1 MGRNWKGLGTLTFIG
16 LAAWTSWTVKAQDEP
31 NTRQSL
37 PVEASQAGDQFP
49 PGTSLSQTPMIGPG
63 VPLTRLS
70 SQTSG
75 FSSGAGTKGSV
86 AQLRNPFEWEGSVEK
101 HGLFGWIAPRPAPQ
115 YPGLPGKQPGPE
127 PVAPPGG
134 LPGEIG
140 GPGVAQPGAVAAPS
154 GAEAMPGAGGEPGA
168 APSPGATPGAAPATT
183 AGAGAEAFAS
193 APGTTGPGFGG
204 APGGIAQAFPMIGDR
219 GPLFLRQSLRF
230 PPVPTPIPP
239 GVPRPGNNPATL
251 TGRSVA
257 AIVPAIRG
265 FKTADNQY
273 PRPVDRVWVSFNYYD
288 GVNSG
293 LNSELGAPIKNMQV
307 YNETFGFEKTFLDQ
321 QASLGFRIP
330 VNTLTITSGFPG
342 LSGTHTSTGNFS
354 SFFKYVLW
362 QDNRGNL
369 ISGGLDLSFPTGPT
383 SFAGYPTTLG
393 IKSFELQPFLGYIFQ
408 RDRYYVQGFTSIAVP
423 TDRNLATMYY
433 FDIQLGY
440 FVYRSQNP
448 RALISA
454 IVPVF
459 ETHLNIPLNWAGF
472 QPRFLGSTPDV
483 VDLNWGLN
491 LGLASRAVL
500 SVAYVHPVTGPTPFS
515 GELALQLNVPF
526 GGRPGRNIPFTPP
539 VIGQ

>member
-1 MGRNWKGLGTLTFIG
+1 MPLPLLRARQDLGSEER
-16 LAAWTSWTVKAQDEP
+16 LAV
-31 NTRQSL
+31 
-37 PVEASQAGDQFP
+37 
-49 PGTSLSQTPMIGPG
+49 
-63 VPLTRLS
+63 
-70 SQTSG
+70 
-75 FSSGAGTKGSV
+75 
-86 AQLRNPFEWEGSVEK
+86 LR
-101 HGLFGWIAPRPAPQ
+101 
-115 YPGLPGKQPGPE
+115 
-127 PVAPPGG
+127 
-134 LPGEIG
+134 
-140 GPGVAQPGAVAAPS
+140 
-154 GAEAMPGAGGEPGA
+154 
-168 APSPGATPGAAPATT
+168 
-183 AGAGAEAFAS
+183 
-193 APGTTGPGFGG
+193 
-204 APGGIAQAFPMIGDR
+204 QAFPMIGDR
-219 GPLFLRQSLRF
+219 GPLFLRQNLRF
-230 PPVPTPIPP
+230 PPIPTPIPP
-239 GVPRPGNNPATL
+239 PGTNSASL
-251 TGRSVA
+251 TARSVA
-257 AIVPAIRG
+257 AIVPAVRG

-330 VNTLTITSGFPG
+330 LNTLTITSAFPG

-383 SFAGYPTTLG
+383 TFAGFPTTLG

-408 RDRYYVQGFTSIAVP
+408 RDQYYVQGFSSIAVP

-433 FDIQLGY
+433 FDIALGY
-440 FVYRSQNP
+440 YVYRSQNP

-515 GELALQLNVPF
+515 GELALLLNVPF
-526 GGRPGRNIPFTPP
+526 GGRPGRNIPLTPP
-539 VIGQ
+539 SIGR

>member
-1 MGRNWKGLGTLTFIG
+1 
-16 LAAWTSWTVKAQDEP
+16 
-31 NTRQSL
+31 
-37 PVEASQAGDQFP
+37 
-49 PGTSLSQTPMIGPG
+49 
-63 VPLTRLS
+63 
-70 SQTSG
+70 
-75 FSSGAGTKGSV
+75 
-86 AQLRNPFEWEGSVEK
+86 
-101 HGLFGWIAPRPAPQ
+101 
-115 YPGLPGKQPGPE
+115 
-127 PVAPPGG
+127 
-134 LPGEIG
+134 
-140 GPGVAQPGAVAAPS
+140 
-154 GAEAMPGAGGEPGA
+154 
-168 APSPGATPGAAPATT
+168 
-183 AGAGAEAFAS
+183 
-193 APGTTGPGFGG
+193 
-204 APGGIAQAFPMIGDR
+204 MIGDR
-219 GPLFLRQSLRF
+219 GPLFLRQSLRSLQF
-230 PPVPTPIPP
+230 PPIPVPIPP
-239 GVPRPGNNPATL
+239 PVLRPGNNTATL

-265 FKTADNQY
+265 FKIADNQY
-273 PRPVDRVWVSFNYYD
+273 PRPVDRVWVNFNYYD

-293 LNSELGAPIKNMQV
+293 LNSEIHAPIKDMQV

-321 QASLGFRIP
+321 QASIGFRIP
-330 VNTLTITSGFPG
+330 LNTLTITSGIPG

-369 ISGGLDLSFPTGPT
+369 ISGGVDMSFPTGPT
-383 SFAGYPTTLG
+383 TFAGYPTTQG
-393 IKSFELQPFLGYIFQ
+393 IRSFEFQPFLGYIFQ
-408 RDRYYVQGFTSIAVP
+408 RDRYFVQGFSSIAVP

-433 FDIQLGY
+433 FDIALGY

-515 GELALQLNVPF
+515 GELALMLNVPF
-526 GGRPGRNIPFTPP
+526 GGQPGRNIPLTPP
-539 VIGQ
+539 VIGR

>member
-1 MGRNWKGLGTLTFIG
+1 
-16 LAAWTSWTVKAQDEP
+16 
-31 NTRQSL
+31 
-37 PVEASQAGDQFP
+37 
-49 PGTSLSQTPMIGPG
+49 MIGPG
-63 VPLTRLS
+63 VILIRPS

-75 FSSGAGTKGSV
+75 FSSGVGTKGSV

-101 HGLFGWIAPRPAPQ
+101 HGLFGWVAPQTTPQ
-115 YPGLPGKQPGPE
+115 YPGLPGKQPCPE

-168 APSPGATPGAAPATT
+168 APAPGATTGAAPATT
-183 AGAGAEAFAS
+183 AGAGAGADAFAS
-193 APGTTGPGFGG
+193 ATGTTGPGFGG
-204 APGGIAQAFPMIGDR
+204 APGGIAEAFPMIGDR
-219 GPLFLRQSLRF
+219 GPLFVRQSLRF
-230 PPVPTPIPP
+230 PPIPTPIPP
-239 GVPRPGNNPATL
+239 GVPRPGNNPAFL

-257 AIVPAIRG
+257 AIVPAVRG
-265 FKTADNQY
+265 FKIADNQY
-273 PRPVDRVWVSFNYYD
+273 PRPVDRVWVSFNYFN

-307 YNETFGFEKTFLDQ
+307 YSEIFGFEKTFLDQ
-321 QASLGFRIP
+321 QASIGFRIP

-369 ISGGLDLSFPTGPT
+369 ISGGVDMSFPTGPT
-383 SFAGYPTTLG
+383 NFAGYPSAQG
-393 IKSFELQPFLGYIFQ
+393 INSFEFQPFLGYIYQ
-408 RDRYYVQGFTSIAVP
+408 RDPYYVQGFSSISVP

-433 FDIQLGY
+433 FDIALGY
-440 FVYRSQNP
+440 YVYRSQNP

-472 QPRFLGSTPDV
+472 QPRFIGSTPDV
-483 VDLNWGLN
+483 VDLTFGVNVGVA
-491 LGLASRAVL
+491 GRAMI
-500 SVAYVHPVTGPTPFS
+500 STAYVCSVTGPQPFN
-515 GELALQLNVPF
+515 GELALLLNVPF

>member
-1 MGRNWKGLGTLTFIG
+1 
-16 LAAWTSWTVKAQDEP
+16 
-31 NTRQSL
+31 
-37 PVEASQAGDQFP
+37 
-49 PGTSLSQTPMIGPG
+49 
-63 VPLTRLS
+63 
-70 SQTSG
+70 
-75 FSSGAGTKGSV
+75 
-86 AQLRNPFEWEGSVEK
+86 
-101 HGLFGWIAPRPAPQ
+101 
-115 YPGLPGKQPGPE
+115 
-127 PVAPPGG
+127 
-134 LPGEIG
+134 
-140 GPGVAQPGAVAAPS
+140 
-154 GAEAMPGAGGEPGA
+154 MPGAGGEPGA
-168 APSPGATPGAAPATT
+168 APSPGATTGAEAPATT
-183 AGAGAEAFAS
+183 AGAGAGAEAFAS
-193 APGTTGPGFGG
+193 AAGTTGPGFGG
-204 APGGIAQAFPMIGDR
+204 APGGVAEAFPMIGDR

-230 PPVPTPIPP
+230 PPIPTPIPP

-257 AIVPAIRG
+257 AIVPAVRG
-265 FKTADNQY
+265 FKIADNQY

-293 LNSELGAPIKNMQV
+293 LNSELGAPIKNLQV
-307 YNETFGFEKTFLDQ
+307 YNETFGFEKTCLDQ
-321 QASLGFRIP
+321 QASIGFRIP

-342 LSGTHTSTGNFS
+342 LSGSHTSTGNFS

-369 ISGGLDLSFPTGPT
+369 ISGGVDLSFPTGPT
-383 SFAGYPTTLG
+383 TFAGYPSTQG
-393 IKSFELQPFLGYIFQ
+393 IKSFEFQPYLGYIFQ
-408 RDRYYVQGFTSIAVP
+408 RDQYYVQGFSSIAVP

-433 FDIQLGY
+433 FDIALGY

-515 GELALQLNVPF
+515 GELALMLNVLF

>member
-1 MGRNWKGLGTLTFIG
+1 MGKNWKGLGTLTLIG
-16 LAAWTSWTVKAQDEP
+16 LAAWTSWAAKAQDEP

-37 PVEASQAGDQFP
+37 SVAAPQANAQFP

-63 VPLTRLS
+63 VPLIRLN

-101 HGLFGWIAPRPAPQ
+101 HGLFGWIAPWPIPQ
-115 YPGLPGKQPGPE
+115 HPGLPGKGPGPE

-140 GPGVAQPGAVAAPS
+140 GAGVAQPSAVAAPS
-154 GAEAMPGAGGEPGA
+154 GAEAMLGAGGEPGA
-168 APSPGATPGAAPATT
+168 APLPGATTAAAPATT
-183 AGAGAEAFAS
+183 AGADAFAS
-193 APGTTGPGFGG
+193 AMGTTGPGFGG
-204 APGGIAQAFPMIGDR
+204 APGGLAEAFPMIGDR

-230 PPVPTPIPP
+230 PPIPTPIPP
-239 GVPRPGNNPATL
+239 GVPRPGNNPAFL

-257 AIVPAIRG
+257 AIVPAVRG
-265 FKTADNQY
+265 FKIADNQY

-342 LSGTHTSTGNFS
+342 LTGTHTSTGNFS

-362 QDNRGNL
+362 QDNRGDL

-393 IKSFELQPFLGYIFQ
+393 IKSFELQPFLGYIYQ
-408 RDRYYVQGFTSIAVP
+408 RDNYYVQGFSSIAVP

-433 FDIQLGY
+433 FDIALGY

-448 RALISA
+448 RALLSA

-515 GELALQLNVPF
+515 GELALLLNVPY